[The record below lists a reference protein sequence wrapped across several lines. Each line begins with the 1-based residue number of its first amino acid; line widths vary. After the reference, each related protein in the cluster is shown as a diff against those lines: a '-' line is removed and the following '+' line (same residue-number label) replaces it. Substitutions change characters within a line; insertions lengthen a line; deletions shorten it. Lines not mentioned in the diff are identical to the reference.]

1 MLRGVPVTEEASML
15 SEEFQ
20 NLMRQIPKLTPIERV
35 RLLEV
40 LRTAAVEPPPTQ
52 PMTEEDFLD
61 YMQRIGKLTR
71 SRRTSPWPDFDLVQ
85 ISGQP
90 LSEDIIEGRG
100 PR

>member
-1 MLRGVPVTEEASML
+1 MP

-20 NLMRQIPKLTPIERV
+20 NLMRQIPKLTPLERV

-40 LRTAAVEPPPTQ
+40 LRTAAAEPRPTE
-52 PMTEEDFLD
+52 PMTDDEFLD
-61 YMQRIGKLTR
+61 YMQRVGKMTR
-71 SRRTSPWPDFDLVQ
+71 SSRHPGPWPESEL
-85 ISGQP
+85 IPLSGRP

>member
-1 MLRGVPVTEEASML
+1 MP

-35 RLLEV
+35 RLSEV

-52 PMTEEDFLD
+52 PMTEADFLD
-61 YMQRIGKLTR
+61 YMQRIGKIKR
-71 SRRTSPWPDFDLVQ
+71 SRQTGPWPDMEPIAL
-85 ISGQP
+85 SGRP